1 MVKSNSF
8 RNYLETMISNSEN
21 IEDIRRMRQEAIK
34 RVQEMQK
41 RAKISLE
48 YSNSGIRNVEKSLNI
63 EKGTKESQS
72 EQPNSLPYTKKEQ
85 NNALLNIKNLINDP
99 EKSLIL
105 VLILL
110 LADEN
115 VDVILLITLFYI
127 LI

>member
-1 MVKSNSF
+1 M
-8 RNYLETMISNSEN
+8 ETMISNSEN